1 MKHCVV
7 VLCAGSLFLGAAS
20 AQETPRFTGEIGGG
34 FTTPLA
40 QTGRYLDNGW
50 NIRGG
55 AGINFTS
62 YLGLMVDVGYN
73 SLGINSTTLTNAS
86 APGGDVRIFS
96 ATLDPVV
103 HILPKHHYDLYL
115 TGGGGLYRRNL
126 EYTAPTTFVVPAY
139 NPFFGF
145 FPVEVNGTQVI
156 SSYSVN
162 KPGFNVGAGVAFG
175 TKWRAKIFAEAR
187 YNRMFLGNAHTDFL
201 PVTFG
206 VRW

>member
-1 MKHCVV
+1 MKHIVIASCFGIV
-7 VLCAGSLFLGAAS
+7 FLGAAG
-20 AQETPRFTGEIGGG
+20 AQEMPRFTGSIGGG
-34 FTTPLA
+34 FTAPIA
-40 QTGRYLDNGW
+40 QTGRYLDYGW
-50 NIRGG
+50 NIRGA
-55 AGINFTS
+55 AGVNITS
-62 YLGLMVDVGYN
+62 YLGLQVGVGYS
-73 SLGINSTTLTNAS
+73 SLGLNSATLNNVS
-86 APGGDVRIFS
+86 MPGGDMHVFS

-103 HILPKHHYDLYL
+103 HVLPKHRYDLYL
-115 TGGGGLYRRNL
+115 TGGGGLYRRTL
-126 EYTAPTTFVVPAY
+126 EFTAPTTLVVEAF

-145 FPVEVNGTQVI
+145 FPAAVNGTQVI

-187 YNRMFLGNAHTDFL
+187 YNRMFLGDAHMDFL